1 MTDKIDIVDKLG
13 NLVHIS
19 TTGDMDEAREEIERL
34 RGNLEKLEAE
44 NEKLKN
50 ILRKA
55 FPEKSG
61 HFFICGE
68 AGEKDSMGLPEKIM
82 VCPAYG
88 LDGFA
93 SYKKDRDY
101 SAPGWCL
108 YVNYPQRL
116 LASVGLQCRSVSPS
130 APWQLT
136 CQFSVY

>member
-1 MTDKIDIVDKLG
+1 MSDLKIPSELYQSMLDELKVAYQEHGDLLRDDMIEAVFKAIEENGYSIVPVDGTDSFLNQIT
-13 NLVHIS
+13 S
-19 TTGDMDEAREEIERL
+19 
-34 RGNLEKLEAE
+34 LESE

-101 SAPGWCL
+101 DAPGW
-108 YVNYPQRL
+108 
-116 LASVGLQCRSVSPS
+116 
-130 APWQLT
+130 
-136 CQFSVY
+136 

>member
-68 AGEKDSMGLPEKIM
+68 AGEKDSMGLPEKIL

-101 SAPGWCL
+101 SAPGW
-108 YVNYPQRL
+108 
-116 LASVGLQCRSVSPS
+116 
-130 APWQLT
+130 
-136 CQFSVY
+136 

>member
-1 MTDKIDIVDKLG
+1 MNTQDFINNAKYLIRQCLNQKNIDPIMEAWLRDACLDLAK
-13 NLVHIS
+13 
-19 TTGDMDEAREEIERL
+19 AREKDIRTTQ
-34 RGNLEKLEAE
+34 
-44 NEKLKN
+44 
-50 ILRKA
+50 ILCKA

-101 SAPGWCL
+101 DAPGW
-108 YVNYPQRL
+108 
-116 LASVGLQCRSVSPS
+116 
-130 APWQLT
+130 
-136 CQFSVY
+136 

>member
-1 MTDKIDIVDKLG
+1 MSDLKIPSELYQSMLDELKVAYQEHGDLLRDDMIEAVFKAIEENGYSIVPVDGTDSFLNQIT
-13 NLVHIS
+13 S
-19 TTGDMDEAREEIERL
+19 
-34 RGNLEKLEAE
+34 LESE

-101 SAPGWCL
+101 NAPGW
-108 YVNYPQRL
+108 
-116 LASVGLQCRSVSPS
+116 
-130 APWQLT
+130 
-136 CQFSVY
+136 

>member
-1 MTDKIDIVDKLG
+1 MSDLKIPSELYQSMLDELKVAYQEHGDLLRDDMIEAVFKAIEENGYSIVPVDG
-13 NLVHIS
+13 
-19 TTGDMDEAREEIERL
+19 
-34 RGNLEKLEAE
+34 LESE

-101 SAPGWCL
+101 DAPGW
-108 YVNYPQRL
+108 
-116 LASVGLQCRSVSPS
+116 
-130 APWQLT
+130 
-136 CQFSVY
+136 

>member
-1 MTDKIDIVDKLG
+1 MSDLKIPSELYQSMLDELKVAYQEHGDLLRDDMIEAVFKAIEENGYSIVPVDGTDSFLNQIT
-13 NLVHIS
+13 S
-19 TTGDMDEAREEIERL
+19 
-34 RGNLEKLEAE
+34 LESE

-101 SAPGWCL
+101 SAPGW
-108 YVNYPQRL
+108 
-116 LASVGLQCRSVSPS
+116 
-130 APWQLT
+130 
-136 CQFSVY
+136 

>member
-1 MTDKIDIVDKLG
+1 MMPTDSFLKQIT
-13 NLVHIS
+13 S
-19 TTGDMDEAREEIERL
+19 
-34 RGNLEKLEAE
+34 LESE

-93 SYKKDRDY
+93 VYKKDRDY
-101 SAPGWCL
+101 DAPEW
-108 YVNYPQRL
+108 
-116 LASVGLQCRSVSPS
+116 
-130 APWQLT
+130 
-136 CQFSVY
+136 